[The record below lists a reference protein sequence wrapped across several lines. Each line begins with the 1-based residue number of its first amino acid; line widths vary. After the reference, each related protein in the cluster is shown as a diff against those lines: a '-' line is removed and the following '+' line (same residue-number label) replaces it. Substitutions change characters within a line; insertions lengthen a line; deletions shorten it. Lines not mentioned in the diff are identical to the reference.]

1 MDALQTCLL
10 ERFAL
15 NREKRYLVAKESDTF
30 DPKGYVA
37 CVVRLEIVNSKLHS
51 LSLEI
56 SRLATEL
63 HQAAS
68 TNKDDKLT
76 SVNDKPSSIMT
87 DTLVKNKLSSVI
99 TETLA
104 NDKPSLNMTET
115 LVKDK
120 LSSVI
125 TETLVNDKPPSTMAD
140 TF

>member
-1 MDALQTCLL
+1 VVLAKTLNNRKRMDALQTCLI

-15 NREKRYLVAKESDTF
+15 NREKRHLVAKESDTF

-37 CVVRLEIVNSKLHS
+37 CVAKLEIVNSKLHA

-68 TNKDDKLT
+68 STT
-76 SVNDKPSSIMT
+76 EISVNGKPSSTMT
-87 DTLVKNKLSSVI
+87 DALVN
-99 TETLA
+99 
-104 NDKPSLNMTET
+104 
-115 LVKDK
+115 DK

-125 TETLVNDKPPSTMAD
+125 TETLVNGEPSSTS
-140 TF
+140 T